1 MARRTPLLAIG
12 SALFGLALLAACDLP
27 VRESLKPQ
35 ARPAGLIK
43 PKPAPA
49 APKPKAP
56 SKASRD
62 LSAYYTRLQ
71 EHLLAQGL
79 LRRDGGGPDTGFRAS
94 DLARNFEQI
103 AFFDEHAP
111 GQLTT
116 TPGQITRF
124 HRWRGEARVAS
135 HFGTTVKPATREK
148 DNREL
153 NKYLARLSR
162 VTGHAIN
169 PSPQKNA
176 NFHVLFMGLDDAD
189 DIRKTVRRVW
199 PDFPESRLAQL
210 TALPRDIYCLVH
222 SNVAFAPLGQER
234 AIALIRSEHP
244 DLMRL
249 SCIHEEVA
257 QGLGLSNDS
266 PYARPSIFNDD
277 EEFATL
283 TTHDELLLKM
293 LYDPR
298 FVNGVSLPDARPTIK
313 TIAAE
318 LTGESNS

>member
-1 MARRTPLLAIG
+1 MARRKPFLAIG
-12 SALFGLALLAACDLP
+12 SALLGLAFLAACDMP
-27 VRESLKPQ
+27 MRESLKPQ

-43 PKPAPA
+43 PRSAPA

-56 SKASRD
+56 SKASRE

-71 EHLLAQGL
+71 EHLLTQGL
-79 LRRDGGGPDTGFRAS
+79 LRRDGGGPDTGFRAA
-94 DLARNFEQI
+94 DLARNFEAI

-124 HRWRGEARVAS
+124 HRWRGQARVAS
-135 HFGTTVKPATREK
+135 HFGASVTPATREK
-148 DNREL
+148 DSREL

-162 VTGHAIN
+162 VTGHAIT
-169 PSPQKNA
+169 PSSQKNA

-189 DIRKTVRRVW
+189 DIRKTVRRIW
-199 PDFPESRLAQL
+199 PDFPESRLKQL

-222 SNVAFAPLGQER
+222 SNVSFAPAGQER
-234 AIALIRSEHP
+234 AIALIRTEHP

-283 TTHDELLLKM
+283 TNHDEMLLKM

-298 FVNGVSLPDARPTIK
+298 FKDGMALGEARPTISK
-313 TIAAE
+313 VAAE